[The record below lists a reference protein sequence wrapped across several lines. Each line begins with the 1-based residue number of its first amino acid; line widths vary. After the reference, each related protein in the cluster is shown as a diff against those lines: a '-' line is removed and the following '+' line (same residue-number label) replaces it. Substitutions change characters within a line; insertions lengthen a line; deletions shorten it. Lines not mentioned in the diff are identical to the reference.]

1 MKTSKKILAIV
12 LTVVMI
18 LSLSVCAFADGTG
31 KITIT
36 NAEIGRTYKLFKL
49 LDQTVSGENRAYY
62 VDSTSPLY
70 AELTSEAG
78 KAIFTVGEEDADG
91 KCAVSFEAEDKEDA
105 EAFLVKAASKLSA
118 LKTATLETGNEI
130 VWDGLDLGYYLVDT
144 ANADVI
150 ITVDV
155 DSAVEIVDKTLD
167 KPDTEE
173 GFKAA
178 EDTFVGVGETAE
190 FTVTFTATNF
200 VTEQDEEG
208 EYTSNQIKEYQV
220 VDTPANLKILKSQDD
235 PITVTVDGAALG
247 ETAYTAELK
256 DGVLTVSIPWMAEGK
271 AIYASDAEV
280 VVAYS
285 ALVTD
290 LDASNKAEISYTFAG
305 EDEPEEPFTPEEE
318 GEVEIENG
326 SITIN
331 ANVSGGTYELRD
343 ASGNKIDLVKN
354 DDGSFRPFVE
364 GEDDPSDK
372 FDGTL
377 GDDDVIKG
385 LGEGD
390 YTVAELSAPDG
401 YNPAPDADVTV
412 SDDDADVE
420 ATFEYQAGAVLPTTG
435 SFGTTMLLALGS
447 VLFVCTAV
455 VLVAKKRLYNEGV

>member
-1 MKTSKKILAIV
+1 MKTSKKILAVV

-49 LDQTVSGENRAYY
+49 LDQTASGENRAYY

-70 AELTSEAG
+70 AELTSDAG

-91 KCAVSFEAEDKEDA
+91 KCAVSFEAENKEAA
-105 EAFLVKAASKLSA
+105 EAFLVAAADKLSA

-208 EYTSNQIKEYQV
+208 EYTSKQIKEYQV

-280 VVAYS
+280 IVAYS

-331 ANVSGGTYELRD
+331 ANVPGGTYELRD
-343 ASGNKIDLVKN
+343 ASGNKIDLVEVEE
-354 DDGSFRPFVE
+354 GVFRPFVE
-364 GEDDPSDK
+364 GEDK
-372 FDGTL
+372 AKYTGTL
-377 GDDDVIKG
+377 DGDDVIKG

-401 YNPAPDADVTV
+401 YNPAGDVDVTI

-420 ATFEYQAGAVLPTTG
+420 AAFEYQAGAVLPTTG